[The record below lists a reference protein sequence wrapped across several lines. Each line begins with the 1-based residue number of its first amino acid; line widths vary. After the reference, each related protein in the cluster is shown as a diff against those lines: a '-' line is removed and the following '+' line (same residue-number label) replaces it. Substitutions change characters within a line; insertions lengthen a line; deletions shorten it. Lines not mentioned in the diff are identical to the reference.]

1 MKKEKQDY
9 SRSSLLLRSI
19 ALILLGII
27 GFGTLLFATAGTFRY
42 WNTWLFL
49 AAFFVPDT
57 LLIIYLF
64 INDQELLRKRL
75 DSGENEKIQRIISLL
90 YRLTGV
96 VIMVLSGLDYRFG
109 LSELPLPVIIGAA
122 VIMVFG
128 FTLSGVVMRQNRFAS
143 RTIEIQNGQKVI
155 DTGLYSVIR
164 HPMYLAGLLL
174 YCPMPLVL
182 DSVYVFILAL
192 ILTPLLL
199 VIRILNEEKVLKEQL
214 EGYEEYM
221 RKVPYRIIPFIW

>member
-9 SRSSLLLRSI
+9 SGYSLLVRSI
-19 ALILLGII
+19 VLIFLGII
-27 GFGTLLFATAGTFRY
+27 GFGTLLFVSAGTFRY

-57 LLIIYLF
+57 LLILYLF

-75 DSGENEKIQRIISLL
+75 DSGEKEKIQRLFSLL
-90 YRLTGV
+90 YRVTGV
-96 VIMVLSGLDYRFG
+96 LIMVLSGLDYRFG
-109 LSELPLPVIIGAA
+109 LSKMPLPIIIAA
-122 VIMVFG
+122 ALIMVFG
-128 FTLSGVVMRQNRFAS
+128 FSLSGVVMRQNRFAS
-143 RTIEIQNGQKVI
+143 RTIEVQNGQKVI

-182 DSVYVFILAL
+182 DSLYVFILAMV
-192 ILTPLLL
+192 LTPLLFVL
-199 VIRILNEEKVLKEQL
+199 RIHNEEKVLMEEL

-221 RKVPYRIIPFIW
+221 RKVPYRIIPYIW

>member
-1 MKKEKQDY
+1 MTKEKQDY
-9 SRSSLLLRSI
+9 SGSSLLIRSI
-19 ALILLGII
+19 TLILLGFVS
-27 GFGTLLFATAGTFRY
+27 FGTLLFVSAGTFGY

-64 INDQELLRKRL
+64 IKDQELLRKRL
-75 DSGENEKIQRIISLL
+75 DSGEKEKIQRLFSLL
-90 YRLTGV
+90 YRMTGV
-96 VIMVLSGLDYRFG
+96 LIMVLSGLDYRFG
-109 LSELPLPVIIGAA
+109 LSQLPLPIIIAAA
-122 VIMVFG
+122 VLMVAG
-128 FTLSGVVMRQNRFAS
+128 FLLSGVVMRQNSFAS
-143 RTIEIQNGQKVI
+143 RTIEIQEGQKVI

-182 DSVYVFILAL
+182 DSLYVFIPAL
-192 ILTPLLL
+192 ILTPLLF
-199 VIRILNEEKVLKEQL
+199 VIRILNEEKVLREQL

-221 RKVPYRIIPFIW
+221 RKVPYRIIPYIW

>member
-1 MKKEKQDY
+1 MKKEKQKY

-27 GFGTLLFATAGTFRY
+27 GFGTLLFSSAGTFRY

-49 AAFFVPDT
+49 AAFFIPDT

-64 INDQELLRKRL
+64 INDEELLRKRL
-75 DSGENEKIQRIISLL
+75 GSGENEKIQRIFNLL

-109 LSELPLPVIIGAA
+109 LSELPLPTIIGSA

-128 FTLSGVVMRQNRFAS
+128 FSLSGVVMHQNRFAS
-143 RTIEIQNGQKVI
+143 RTIEIQKGQKVI

-174 YCPMPLVL
+174 YCPMALVL
-182 DSVYVFILAL
+182 DSFYVFILAL

-199 VIRILNEEKVLKEQL
+199 VIRILNEEKVLKERL

-221 RKVPYRIIPFIW
+221 RKVPYRIIPLIW